1 MSDRPAASRLIRL
14 RRPAVLSV
22 AEGVFV
28 PEAPPGLMDEVESR
42 WEAMCESNL
51 AYFDGRL
58 YHVLGVHRNG
68 HGGATVHV
76 VDCAYRFHAVQ
87 DEAFDLGV
95 RPLGVKAMTWR
106 EGRVLMGK
114 RTQHVHAYRGEW
126 EFAPGGVM
134 ELDATPAQIIAKEL
148 QEETGLAVASEP
160 VAIAMIYDDFLR
172 DWEIV
177 HRVEPGPGEV
187 VIEPEEYDEL
197 RWCDP
202 NDLPDNLCAI
212 ARQMTTLLQSNG

>member
-1 MSDRPAASRLIRL
+1 MTEPRASNPRLIRL
-14 RRPAVLSV
+14 RRPAILSV
-22 AEGVFV
+22 ADGVFV
-28 PEAPPGLMDEVESR
+28 PEGSSGLMDEVEGR
-42 WEAMCESNL
+42 WAALCEDNP

-126 EFAPGGVM
+126 EFAPGGVVDLG
-134 ELDATPAQIIAKEL
+134 EEPAAIVAKEL

-187 VIEPEEYDEL
+187 VIEQEEYDEL
-197 RWCDP
+197 RWCTPD
-202 NDLPDNLCAI
+202 NLPDNLCSI
-212 ARQMTTLLQSNG
+212 ARQMTALL